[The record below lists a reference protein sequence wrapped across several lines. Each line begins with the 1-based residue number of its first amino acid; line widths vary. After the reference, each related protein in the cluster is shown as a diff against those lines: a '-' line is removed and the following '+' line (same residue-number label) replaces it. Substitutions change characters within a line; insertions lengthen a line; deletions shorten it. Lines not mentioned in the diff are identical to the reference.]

1 MRPAIIVE
9 VSGMAFKQ
17 RVFSGVQPTGN
28 LHLGNYLG
36 AIVKFVELQQSY
48 DCIYC
53 VVDMHAITVWQD
65 PAELPKATREVTAAF
80 LACGI
85 DPKQHIVFNQSQVA
99 EHAEL
104 AWVFNC
110 VARLGWLNRM
120 TQFKE
125 KAGKDREN
133 ASIGLYAY
141 PALMAADILAYR
153 ATHVP
158 VGEDQKQHLE
168 LSRDIAQKFNSDFA
182 SSIHAHGYGDAF
194 FPQPEPLIQ
203 GPATRVMSLRDGS
216 KKMSKSDP
224 SDQSRI
230 NLTDD
235 ADVIAHKIRRAKTD
249 PDALPSE
256 EKGLESRPEADNLVG
271 IYAALAGRSKA
282 EVLSEFGGAQFS
294 AFKAALVE
302 LAVAKLGPINDAMK
316 RLVADPVYVDSVLV
330 EGAARARI
338 IAAETMKAV
347 KDIVGFIRR

>member
-1 MRPAIIVE
+1 M
-9 VSGMAFKQ
+9 MAFKQ

-36 AIVKFVELQQSY
+36 AITRFVALQEQY

-53 VVDMHAITVWQD
+53 VVDLHAITVWQD
-65 PAELPKATREVTAAF
+65 PTELPRAIREVTAAF

-85 DPKQHIVFNQSQVA
+85 DPKKNIIFNQSQVA

-104 AWVFNC
+104 AWVCNC

-133 ASIGLYAY
+133 ASVGLYAY
-141 PALMAADILAYR
+141 PTLMAADILVYR

-168 LSRDIAQKFNSDFA
+168 LARDIAQKFNNDFA
-182 SSIHAHGYGDAF
+182 ASIQSHGFGEAF
-194 FPQPEPLIQ
+194 FPLPEPLIQ
-203 GPATRVMSLRDGS
+203 GPATRVMSLRDGA
-216 KKMSKSDP
+216 KKMSKSDA
-224 SDQSRI
+224 SDYSRI

-235 ADVIAHKIRRAKTD
+235 ADAIAQKIRKAKTD
-249 PDALPSE
+249 PEPLPSE
-256 EKGLESRPEADNLVG
+256 EKGLAPRPEADNLVG
-271 IYAALAGRSKA
+271 IYAALEGSSKSQ
-282 EVLSEFGGAQFS
+282 VLSQFGGGQFS
-294 AFKAALVE
+294 SFKAALVD
-302 LAVAKLGPINDAMK
+302 LAVAKLGPVGAEMK
-316 RLVADPVYVDSVLV
+316 RLVQDPPYIDAVLAM
-330 EGAARARI
+330 GAQRAQVV
-338 IAAETMKAV
+338 AGETMKAV